1 MADEKEK
8 TINKIG
14 EPVMIEPRS
23 NHPPEIP
30 RISPDESIALALSYL
45 REQQK
50 GLQFQQQQA
59 NSELKNA
66 YEQFKNLQVH
76 LDASIQRLDEIQ
88 RKLEKKSAVIEKL
101 ISGGMTPEEK
111 QRLANTIISVHDN
124 DL

>member
-1 MADEKEK
+1 M
-8 TINKIG
+8 
-14 EPVMIEPRS
+14 
-23 NHPPEIP
+23 
-30 RISPDESIALALSYL
+30 ALSYL

-50 GLQFQQQQA
+50 DLQFQQQQA

-66 YEQFKNLQVH
+66 YEQFKNLQAH